1 MVREKSTLI
10 KMILGVICPTK
21 GKFWYLGTILYVL
34 RKKIRLKLGVFLGGK
49 SNLIYHLPVL
59 DSVRLFQSIYRVPKA
74 VFAENLARYS
84 QALQC
89 DGFYSSGWRPCL
101 WDSGCGR
108 SCCAF

>member
-1 MVREKSTLI
+1 MSNK
-10 KMILGVICPTK
+10 K
-21 GKFWYLGTILYVL
+21 GKFWYLEQSL
-34 RKKIRLKLGVFLGGK
+34 RFEKKIRVKIGRVLGRK

-89 DGFYSSGWRPCL
+89 DGFLAAGGDLVSGTAAAGGAAVHFNL
-101 WDSGCGR
+101 
-108 SCCAF
+108 